1 MISSVLGFGV
11 TGWRSAFASRIR
23 LRSASSVPSSKL
35 AQPSSDGRLI
45 IRSSADVFHELS
57 QSRIRFGLIMAAAGI
72 PNYGVESILQE
83 SADTSMNLSLSF

>member
-23 LRSASSVPSSKL
+23 LRSASVPSSKL